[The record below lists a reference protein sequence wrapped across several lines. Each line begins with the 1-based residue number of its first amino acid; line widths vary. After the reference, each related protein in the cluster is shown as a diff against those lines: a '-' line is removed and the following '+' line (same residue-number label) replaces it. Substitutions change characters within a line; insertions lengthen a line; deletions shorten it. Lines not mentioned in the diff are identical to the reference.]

1 MTPEPDQSEFVA
13 SVAYYLCLCCYGG
26 EWHPLAIE
34 IDGSI
39 VGHLMWAVDPQDE
52 SVWLGGLVIDAS
64 VQGRGYGRSAV
75 LAFLDRFKQEDG
87 TVNAAL
93 SYSPDNEIA
102 RRLYTDIGFI
112 ETGEMEGDE
121 IVARYQTNQA
131 P

>member
-1 MTPEPDQSEFVA
+1 M
-13 SVAYYLCLCCYGG
+13 CLCCYGG